1 MITSEI
7 LNNKNILAFEN
18 VNKLNFLNIDG
29 IADYLKKKFEET
41 DMDLYLNLTGIK
53 FIDSSAFEKLIAVHR
68 FANSLNR
75 RLKLFNPSEELREIF
90 IYTGISKKLN
100 IADVREVFEKQS
112 HEYRLTYL

>member
-41 DMDLYLNLTGIK
+41 DMDLYLNLTGIN
-53 FIDSSAFEKLIAVHR
+53 FIDSSASEKLFAVHC
-68 FANSLNR
+68 FANSLNLK
-75 RLKLFNPSEELREIF
+75 LKLFNPSEELEEIF
-90 IYTGISKKLN
+90 LFTGISKKLN
-100 IADVREVFEKQS
+100 ITDIREVFEEQS
-112 HEYRLTYL
+112 HEYRVTYL